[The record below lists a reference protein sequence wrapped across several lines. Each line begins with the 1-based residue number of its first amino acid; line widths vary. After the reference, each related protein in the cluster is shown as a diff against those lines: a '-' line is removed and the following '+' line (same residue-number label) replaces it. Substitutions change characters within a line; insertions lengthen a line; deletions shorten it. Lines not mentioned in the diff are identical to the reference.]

1 MQVSGSKAE
10 LVARL
15 LGEEGSE
22 VPPATATDE
31 ELLAAI
37 DRSDTA
43 ALSKLKVAQL
53 KVVLR
58 AMGLPLSG
66 KKAVLVERIAAN
78 AE

>member
-15 LGEEGSE
+15 LGEEDSE
-22 VPPATATDE
+22 VVPATATDE

-66 KKAVLVERIAAN
+66 KKAMLVERIAAN